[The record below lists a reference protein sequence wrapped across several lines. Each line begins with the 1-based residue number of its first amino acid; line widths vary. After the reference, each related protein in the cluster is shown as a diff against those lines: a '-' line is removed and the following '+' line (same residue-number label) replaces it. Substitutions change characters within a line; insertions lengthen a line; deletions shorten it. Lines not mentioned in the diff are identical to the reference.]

1 MAGLGAIRAVVF
13 DAYGTLLDVHSAM
26 EAHAARLGEEW
37 PELSAEWRAKQLEYT
52 WVRSLA
58 GSAQHRDFA
67 RVTDDALAF
76 VAARHGIGDDAL
88 LSSLRDAY
96 DRLTAYPEVPA
107 SLAELRDLGVPR
119 VVLSNGSPSMLAHA
133 TRAAGIDSLLD
144 GVLSV
149 EAAGVFKPD
158 PRVYGLAVDYLGL
171 PPDAIAFASSN
182 AWDAFGA
189 HAFGFRVVW
198 VNRSGQPDEYR
209 LGGQVTVRSDLTGL
223 PGLFD

>member
-1 MAGLGAIRAVVF
+1 MIGAIRAVVF

-26 EAHAARLGEEW
+26 AAHAERLGEEW
-37 PELSAEWRAKQLEYT
+37 PGLSAEWRAKQLEYT

-58 GSAQHRDFA
+58 GGGQHHDFG

-76 VAARHGIGDDAL
+76 VAARHGIDDNAL
-88 LSSLRDAY
+88 LANVRDAY
-96 DRLTAYPEVPA
+96 DRLSAYPEVTPVL
-107 SLAELRDLGVPR
+107 SELRDLGVPR
-119 VVLSNGSPSMLAHA
+119 VVLSNGSPAMLARA

-144 GVLSV
+144 AVLSV
-149 EAAGVFKPD
+149 EAVGVFKPD
-158 PRVYGLAVDYLGL
+158 PRVYGLATDWLGL
-171 PPDAIAFASSN
+171 SPEAVAFCSSN

-209 LGGQVTVRSDLTGL
+209 LGRQVTVRPDLTGL